1 MNHINLIVHY
11 LPTTQAT
18 KITMEFF
25 FGKRKTPDEIL
36 RENKRAIDRAI
47 RDIEREKER
56 MVQQEVKLKNDIRKN
71 AKSNQMDSV
80 KIMAKDL
87 VRTKG
92 QIKKFELMKANLQA
106 ISIKTAT
113 LKSQN
118 NMAQA
123 MRGVTQGLVRMNR
136 QMNLPQIQRIIH
148 EFQKQTDMVDMKE
161 EMINDVM
168 DDVFEEDTD
177 EQESDQIVNQVLD
190 ELGIEMNQTILNMP
204 SAAKTTL
211 TDKTANTDKQP
222 QAQTVGS
229 SAAADADLEERLNKL
244 RRD

>member
-1 MNHINLIVHY
+1 MMEY
-11 LPTTQAT
+11 L
-18 KITMEFF
+18 
-25 FGKRKTPDEIL
+25 FGRRKTPEEIL

-47 RDIEREKER
+47 RDLEREKGR
-56 MVQQEVKLKNDIRKN
+56 MEQQEIKLVNDIRKN
-71 AKSNQMDSV
+71 AKANQMDSV

-87 VRTKG
+87 VRTKS
-92 QIKKFELMKANLQA
+92 QIKKFNIMKANLQA
-106 ISIKTAT
+106 ISLKTAT

-118 NMAQA
+118 SMASA
-123 MRGVTQGLVRMNR
+123 MRGVTQGLVRMNK

-190 ELGIEMNQTILNMP
+190 ELGIEMNSTLATLPASGKTQVADK
-204 SAAKTTL
+204 AATS
-211 TDKTANTDKQP
+211 DKQP
-222 QAQTVGS
+222 TAQPTVAG

>member
-1 MNHINLIVHY
+1 
-11 LPTTQAT
+11 
-18 KITMEFF
+18 MEFF
-25 FGKRKTPDEIL
+25 FGRKKTPEEIL
-36 RENKRAIDRAI
+36 RDNKRAIDRAI
-47 RDIEREKER
+47 RELEREKNR
-56 MVQQEVKLKNDIRKN
+56 MEQQEVKLKNDIRKN

-87 VRTKG
+87 VRTKS

-136 QMNLPQIQRIIH
+136 QMNLPQIQRVIH

-190 ELGIEMNQTILNMP
+190 ELGIEMNQTLASLP
-204 SAAKTTL
+204 SSAKSPVA
-211 TDKTANTDKQP
+211 DKTSTSDKQP
-222 QAQTVGS
+222 AAQTVAN

>member
-1 MNHINLIVHY
+1 
-11 LPTTQAT
+11 
-18 KITMEFF
+18 MEFF
-25 FGKRKTPDEIL
+25 FGRRKTPDEIL

-47 RDIEREKER
+47 RDLEREKGR
-56 MVQQEVKLKNDIRKN
+56 MEQQEVKLANEIRKAARN
-71 AKSNQMDSV
+71 NEMDSV

-92 QIKKFELMKANLQA
+92 QVKKFNIMKANLQA
-106 ISIKTAT
+106 ISLKTAT

-118 NMAQA
+118 SMAQA
-123 MRGVTQGLVRMNR
+123 MRGVTQGLIRMNR
-136 QMNLPQIQRIIH
+136 QMNLPQIQRIIQ

-177 EQESDQIVNQVLD
+177 EQESDQVVNKVLD
-190 ELGIEMNQTILNMP
+190 ELGIEMNQTLATLP
-204 SAAKTTL
+204 SSGKETIANKAATS
-211 TDKTANTDKQP
+211 TDKLPTA
-222 QAQTVGS
+222 AQTGVGGS
-229 SAAADADLEERLNKL
+229 TAVDADLEERLNKL

>member
-1 MNHINLIVHY
+1 
-11 LPTTQAT
+11 
-18 KITMEFF
+18 MEWL
-25 FGKRKTPDEIL
+25 FGKKKTPDEIL

-47 RDIEREKER
+47 RDLEREKGR
-56 MVQQEVKLKNDIRKN
+56 MEQQEVKLVNEIRKN
-71 AKSNQMDSV
+71 AKANQMDSV

-92 QIKKFELMKANLQA
+92 QVKKFNIMKANLQA
-106 ISIKTAT
+106 ISLKTAT

-118 NMAQA
+118 SMAQA

-136 QMNLPQIQRIIH
+136 QMNLPQIQRIIQ

-168 DDVFEEDTD
+168 DDVFEEETD

-190 ELGIEMNQTILNMP
+190 ELGIEMNQTLATLP
-204 SAAKTTL
+204 DSVGKTPAAIKTPIP
-211 TDKTANTDKQP
+211 DKQP
-222 QAQTVGS
+222 TATTAVGGS
-229 SAAADADLEERLNKL
+229 TAADADLEERLNKL
-244 RRD
+244 RRN

>member
-1 MNHINLIVHY
+1 
-11 LPTTQAT
+11 
-18 KITMEFF
+18 MEFF

-47 RDIEREKER
+47 RDLEREKSR
-56 MVQQEVKLKNDIRKN
+56 MEQQEVKLANEIRKN
-71 AKSNQMDSV
+71 AKANQMDSV

-87 VRTKG
+87 VRTKS
-92 QIKKFELMKANLQA
+92 QIKKFNVMKANLQA
-106 ISIKTAT
+106 ISLKTAT

-118 NMAQA
+118 SMAQA
-123 MRGVTQGLVRMNR
+123 MRGVTQGLVRMNK
-136 QMNLPQIQRIIH
+136 QMNLPQIQRIIQ

-177 EQESDQIVNQVLD
+177 EQESDQIVNKVLD
-190 ELGIEMNQTILNMP
+190 ELGIEMNQTLATLP
-204 SAAKTTL
+204 ASGAKVPVA
-211 TDKTANTDKQP
+211 DKTAASKEPEAATIGG
-222 QAQTVGS
+222 T
-229 SAAADADLEERLNKL
+229 AADADLEERLNKL

>member
-1 MNHINLIVHY
+1 
-11 LPTTQAT
+11 
-18 KITMEFF
+18 MEWL
-25 FGKRKTPDEIL
+25 FGRKKTPDEIL

-47 RDIEREKER
+47 RELEREKGR
-56 MVQQEVKLKNDIRKN
+56 MEQQEVKLINEIRKN
-71 AKSNQMDSV
+71 AKANQMDSV

-92 QIKKFELMKANLQA
+92 QIKKFNIMKANLQA
-106 ISIKTAT
+106 ISLKTAT

-118 NMAQA
+118 SMAQA

-136 QMNLPQIQRIIH
+136 QMNLPQIQRIIQ

-168 DDVFEEDTD
+168 DEVFEEDTD

-190 ELGIEMNQTILNMP
+190 ELGIEMNQTLSTLP
-204 SAAKTTL
+204 ASGGKLPAAGKAETVG
-211 TDKTANTDKQP
+211 KQP
-222 QAQTVGS
+222 EAATVAGS
-229 SAAADADLEERLNKL
+229 TAADADLEERLNKL

>member
-1 MNHINLIVHY
+1 M
-11 LPTTQAT
+11 
-18 KITMEFF
+18 MEFL
-25 FGKRKTPDEIL
+25 FGRRKTPDEIL

-47 RDIEREKER
+47 RDLEREKGR
-56 MVQQEVKLKNDIRKN
+56 MEQQEIKLANDIRKSARN
-71 AKSNQMDSV
+71 NEMDSV

-92 QIKKFELMKANLQA
+92 QIKKFNIMKANLQA
-106 ISIKTAT
+106 ISLKTAT

-118 NMAQA
+118 SMAQA
-123 MRGVTQGLVRMNR
+123 MRGVTQGLIRMNR
-136 QMNLPQIQRIIH
+136 QMNLPQIQRIIQ

-177 EQESDQIVNQVLD
+177 EQESDQVVNKVLD
-190 ELGIEMNQTILNMP
+190 ELGIEMNQTLATLPSSGKQTVAEKATP
-204 SAAKTTL
+204 SA
-211 TDKTANTDKQP
+211 DKLPAA
-222 QAQTVGS
+222 AQTVIGGS
-229 SAAADADLEERLNKL
+229 TAVDADLEERLNKL